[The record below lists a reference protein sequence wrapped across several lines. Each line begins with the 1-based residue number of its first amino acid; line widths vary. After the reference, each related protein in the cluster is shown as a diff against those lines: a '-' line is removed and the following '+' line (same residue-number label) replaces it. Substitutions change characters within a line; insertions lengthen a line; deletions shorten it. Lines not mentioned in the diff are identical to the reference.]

1 MHHIKPTLKGDP
13 LCPLGFH
20 PQVRW
25 PTRCKRCFRDYK
37 EHGNRNRDN
46 DLRKDDFTVSSPSL
60 SSWTSASTIRESEK
74 KNEGRSWTSSTNLSS
89 VSSSNDSQNSSRLKS
104 SSSWTS
110 TPDLQNVNQNDNNSV
125 TFNLTL
131 PRRRPP
137 PEDSSNE
144 DDDYRSTKY
153 VVRRRTSHL
162 PATSTSSSNAD
173 PNDQSMACSDS
184 NISFSVDDDY
194 RSTKYVVR
202 RRTSHLP
209 ATSTSSSNAEPS
221 TSSNTTRTRSSAS
234 PRLKTPDKPSKADV
248 DFILQV
254 KDAKK
259 TRRKENLETDT
270 ESLAGTETTDTT
282 ETTLVND
289 NEYSDQIDLLRHELD
304 NMKAKCEKLEREKS
318 DILLRRL
325 ASMETTTSKTTASEL
340 LKLQQRVNE
349 LKTENEDLND
359 EKKSLSLR
367 VRELE
372 TEAAAFKKSNAAERE
387 AEALRTKLA
396 AAEGLCEELMDENE
410 EMKKELRYLE
420 EEMDEMQDHFREDQA
435 DEYSSLKKELE
446 QTAKNC
452 RILSFKLRKSERR
465 SEQLE
470 AEKLEAEKKC
480 REVCGGMEGVNKVER
495 IQALEKELKLA
506 NETAEKLQK
515 DLKEATDKLERANG
529 GKPPKLGA
537 LPKTPSVETA
547 EKLQK
552 DLKEATDK
560 LERANGGK
568 PPKLGA
574 LPKTPSVEKVSRE
587 TLTRGGSQED
597 PTVLMRDL
605 QDSMEREA
613 DLREQLRFAEE
624 EGQSKR
630 SDSSCQTYSTRL
642 TSLATQVISIATQT
656 DHTSHSETQTC
667 EDMFTIKEND
677 RQINLK
683 EFDHLERLVKNIKIQ
698 SEESCLDTKVETE
711 HYTID
716 TCRYDVQLLDISDD
730 ENTHSSKDLEAE
742 SAIENDTANCLNSEC
757 LLSDYNITDEIEL
770 VLSINLDEEKGTQ
783 YRLDSKEFVSE
794 HTADVTTA
802 NDSNIA
808 ILANEE
814 VRFDELCE
822 TIEGNTP
829 RPSDSSLIT
838 YDEALDVDYE
848 SIRTLKTHFEGH
860 PYFIK
865 PICFNNGTANEELL
879 GSTSILRGNV
889 LDRLIFSLIHRV
901 HYKSSALPETL
912 FSSPGCISPELGA
925 VLAGKGHEIEKVRAE
940 SSTEKTQITG
950 ELESLKS
957 KLSALEAEKK
967 KFETDIL
974 EKSSKITQLEASI
987 REERERATDL
997 SVKAGSAA
1005 SRELNQLR
1013 EELTQLKKEAQRN
1026 AEKVTKLERDKTSL
1040 EENLKSKETQMT
1052 KTISDL
1058 QTKCSTLEKSL
1069 TAEQKQKALK
1079 EKELKTKESEINVL
1093 KNQSSDN
1100 VTKQITELKTQYEQ
1114 EIKKLEDTLVQERQE
1129 YEDLTNRYDIL
1140 EGEHVDIKA
1149 SLVKE
1154 KENNHGR
1161 LQQTQKELREATA
1174 ELKTLRETYNKPS
1187 VAKEEHSKSYQLQ
1200 TTLQRL
1206 TEVAAELKRASQLPP
1221 TPPTTEESQNRIRR
1235 AAFAAK
1241 KSVSTES
1248 DHTGESSSRALHR
1261 KGSLYR
1267 KSLSLEQTSQLAQE
1281 ENIWKMTDD
1290 NDSSLTSFQ
1299 SIDDA
1304 YENVKYTNYGRRETS
1319 MDRLEAEEKARKS
1332 DVAAVKMRYDKRAT
1346 ALSDELKAI
1355 QGQVLRFKRERDT
1368 FKHMLEGAQ
1377 KTIADLKASHNSPTT
1392 SRLSGGST
1400 HSEVITTSDR
1410 KKKGLFGKLKQ
1421 LTRSSHSVD
1430 RDSDTSQFDPGS
1442 DTSLDDSRNLKDRI
1456 TGIFKKSGSTSRAN
1470 SVEKKLPPSGNL
1482 SDSGGSRTLLVP
1494 RASPSRSESGG
1505 MKKVPPGSA
1514 PIMRKVDDLKAVIT
1528 SLEQQISCME
1538 DELSE
1543 SRLETSRLKTEL
1555 VSEKSAAEIK
1565 LSELTSKV
1573 NELEEDR
1580 LLSSGRTNK
1589 IPGLKTRM
1597 ELAWH
1602 KEREEQ
1608 QRLLQETSTLARD
1621 LRQTLFEVERERDK
1635 ERLEAK
1641 RRFDQMKK
1649 TTEEEQEE
1657 CRRKLTEVTDQL
1669 GTRRSSPQSRLT
1681 PEPAVD
1687 KDEGISVDENVGEL
1701 KLLLELN
1708 EQETAVLRRK
1718 VEETEGENLKL
1729 KKTVKELRDKIAAKT
1744 STKKL
1749 LSAAKDTG
1757 RASPTQ
1763 DLKIK
1768 NLEEEISQVKQKIVE
1783 KDKECERLTSEL
1795 KLAQKKPKSLQ
1806 KSISLDGDQQT
1817 VDLKR
1822 QLQLVEQEATIL
1834 RTKTQTLE
1842 SENETLMNE
1851 NRKLQMM
1858 RNTKRG
1864 KSVEGDSSSVIE
1876 LKEKIKTL
1884 ENEINES
1891 NNKIKEYEEKVSS
1904 LTNNSSKID
1913 TLNSQITQ
1921 LEETNKKLSESLNRL
1936 KQDAIPNILEHF
1948 KSRTVKKPS
1957 DNLTKV
1963 QLKRLVEELDA
1974 ELSEAIVTMNKL
1986 VGKKDDNTKSKKDSD
2001 DKYKKEIDELKKKLS
2016 TSQKELSEFQKIN
2029 FSEQDKLTSDVK
2041 KLEQEKKTIS
2051 ETLDKLENDK
2061 KSLEDTKTKLEEE
2074 KTKLK
2079 SQVNKLTSDL
2089 KKVEKAKSDMNLKIL
2104 EVAVDDLKAV
2114 ITSLEQ
2120 QISCMEDELSES
2132 RLETSRLKT
2141 ELVSEK
2147 SAAEIKL
2154 SELTSKV
2161 NELDAN
2167 SKRLEELE
2175 KQLSEAEEK
2184 RKKAERLVTAVKEK
2198 NSNLQKDE
2206 YLKSYEE
2213 KLLGSKE
2220 TETWMMEVKK
2230 FENIID
2236 EKSSELET
2244 LRKESHEL
2252 LELNELMRKETEEL
2266 RKKLEDYEKVSKAQN
2281 TMKVDTSAIERELR
2295 ETKTR
2300 LEAEE
2305 KARKSD
2311 VAAVK
2316 MRYDKRATA
2325 LSDELKAIQGQV
2337 LRFKRERD
2345 TFKHMLEGAQKTIA
2359 DLKASHN
2366 SPTTRSSISSTSEE
2380 VDDLKAVITS
2390 LEQQISCMEDE
2401 LSESRL
2407 ETSRLKTELV
2417 SEKSAAEIKLS
2428 ELTSK
2433 VNELEEDRLLS
2444 SGRTNKI
2451 PGLKTRMEL
2460 AWHKEREEQQRL
2472 LQETSTLA
2480 RDLRQTLFEVERERD
2495 KERLEAKRRFDQMKK
2510 TTEEEQEECRRKL
2523 TEMQCDL
2530 LELRDA
2536 HAKLRTTNEK
2546 LRREKEKV
2554 YTSSRP
2560 VSEDSERKVQ
2570 SLVKIV
2576 EELRV
2581 LSPELFPG
2589 PGKTPPTPPA
2599 RRKGPKSRESSPNL
2613 ERRETSNVNSR
2624 EPSVAKEEHSKSYQ
2638 LQTTLQRLTEVAAEL
2653 KRASQLPPTPP
2664 TTEESQNR
2672 IRRAAFAAKKS
2683 VSTESDHTGE
2693 SSSRALHRKGSL
2705 YRKSLSLEQTSQLAQ
2720 EEEYLKSYEEK
2731 LLGSKETETW
2741 MMEVK
2746 KFENIIDEKSSE
2758 LETLR
2763 KESHEL
2769 LELNELMRKETE
2781 ELRKKLE
2788 DYEKVSKAQNTMKV
2802 DTSAIERELR
2812 ETKTRLEGEE
2822 KARKSDVAA
2831 VKMRYDKRATA
2842 LSDELKAGYVL

>member
-162 PATSTSSSNAD
+162 PATSTSSSNA
-173 PNDQSMACSDS
+173 
-184 NISFSVDDDY
+184 
-194 RSTKYVVR
+194 
-202 RRTSHLP
+202 
-209 ATSTSSSNAEPS
+209 EPS

-349 LKTENEDLND
+349 LKTENENLND

-480 REVCGGMEGVNKVER
+480 REVCGGVEGVNKVER

-506 NETAEKLQK
+506 N
-515 DLKEATDKLERANG
+515 
-529 GKPPKLGA
+529 
-537 LPKTPSVETA
+537 ETA

-624 EGQSKR
+624 E
-630 SDSSCQTYSTRL
+630 
-642 TSLATQVISIATQT
+642 
-656 DHTSHSETQTC
+656 
-667 EDMFTIKEND
+667 
-677 RQINLK
+677 
-683 EFDHLERLVKNIKIQ
+683 
-698 SEESCLDTKVETE
+698 
-711 HYTID
+711 
-716 TCRYDVQLLDISDD
+716 
-730 ENTHSSKDLEAE
+730 
-742 SAIENDTANCLNSEC
+742 
-757 LLSDYNITDEIEL
+757 
-770 VLSINLDEEKGTQ
+770 
-783 YRLDSKEFVSE
+783 
-794 HTADVTTA
+794 
-802 NDSNIA
+802 
-808 ILANEE
+808 
-814 VRFDELCE
+814 
-822 TIEGNTP
+822 
-829 RPSDSSLIT
+829 
-838 YDEALDVDYE
+838 
-848 SIRTLKTHFEGH
+848 
-860 PYFIK
+860 
-865 PICFNNGTANEELL
+865 
-879 GSTSILRGNV
+879 
-889 LDRLIFSLIHRV
+889 
-901 HYKSSALPETL
+901 
-912 FSSPGCISPELGA
+912 
-925 VLAGKGHEIEKVRAE
+925 
-940 SSTEKTQITG
+940 
-950 ELESLKS
+950 
-957 KLSALEAEKK
+957 
-967 KFETDIL
+967 
-974 EKSSKITQLEASI
+974 
-987 REERERATDL
+987 
-997 SVKAGSAA
+997 
-1005 SRELNQLR
+1005 
-1013 EELTQLKKEAQRN
+1013 AQ
-1026 AEKVTKLERDKTSL
+1026 
-1040 EENLKSKETQMT
+1040 
-1052 KTISDL
+1052 
-1058 QTKCSTLEKSL
+1058 
-1069 TAEQKQKALK
+1069 
-1079 EKELKTKESEINVL
+1079 
-1093 KNQSSDN
+1093 
-1100 VTKQITELKTQYEQ
+1100 
-1114 EIKKLEDTLVQERQE
+1114 
-1129 YEDLTNRYDIL
+1129 
-1140 EGEHVDIKA
+1140 
-1149 SLVKE
+1149 
-1154 KENNHGR
+1154 
-1161 LQQTQKELREATA
+1161 
-1174 ELKTLRETYNKPS
+1174 TLR
-1187 VAKEEHSKSYQLQ
+1187 
-1200 TTLQRL
+1200 
-1206 TEVAAELKRASQLPP
+1206 
-1221 TPPTTEESQNRIRR
+1221 
-1235 AAFAAK
+1235 K
-1241 KSVSTES
+1241 KI
-1248 DHTGESSSRALHR
+1248 SRV
-1261 KGSLYR
+1261 
-1267 KSLSLEQTSQLAQE
+1267 E
-1281 ENIWKMTDD
+1281 DD
-1290 NDSSLTSFQ
+1290 NDSLAMQLKKMAT
-1299 SIDDA
+1299 
-1304 YENVKYTNYGRRETS
+1304 
-1319 MDRLEAEEKARKS
+1319 KAK
-1332 DVAAVKMRYDKRAT
+1332 
-1346 ALSDELKAI
+1346 
-1355 QGQVLRFKRERDT
+1355 
-1368 FKHMLEGAQ
+1368 
-1377 KTIADLKASHNSPTT
+1377 
-1392 SRLSGGST
+1392 
-1400 HSEVITTSDR
+1400 
-1410 KKKGLFGKLKQ
+1410 
-1421 LTRSSHSVD
+1421 
-1430 RDSDTSQFDPGS
+1430 
-1442 DTSLDDSRNLKDRI
+1442 
-1456 TGIFKKSGSTSRAN
+1456 
-1470 SVEKKLPPSGNL
+1470 
-1482 SDSGGSRTLLVP
+1482 
-1494 RASPSRSESGG
+1494 
-1505 MKKVPPGSA
+1505 
-1514 PIMRKVDDLKAVIT
+1514 
-1528 SLEQQISCME
+1528 
-1538 DELSE
+1538 
-1543 SRLETSRLKTEL
+1543 
-1555 VSEKSAAEIK
+1555 
-1565 LSELTSKV
+1565 
-1573 NELEEDR
+1573 
-1580 LLSSGRTNK
+1580 
-1589 IPGLKTRM
+1589 
-1597 ELAWH
+1597 
-1602 KEREEQ
+1602 
-1608 QRLLQETSTLARD
+1608 
-1621 LRQTLFEVERERDK
+1621 
-1635 ERLEAK
+1635 
-1641 RRFDQMKK
+1641 
-1649 TTEEEQEE
+1649 
-1657 CRRKLTEVTDQL
+1657 
-1669 GTRRSSPQSRLT
+1669 TRRSSPQSRLT

-1884 ENEINES
+1884 ENEMNES

-2001 DKYKKEIDELKKKLS
+2001 DKYKKEVDELKKKLS

-2104 EVAVDDLKAV
+2104 EVAA
-2114 ITSLEQ
+2114 SLEEERKVKQ
-2120 QISCMEDELSES
+2120 QLKDQLDEATKS
-2132 RLETSRLKT
+2132 LE
-2141 ELVSEK
+2141 SEK
-2147 SAAEIKL
+2147 SK
-2154 SELTSKV
+2154 SNKD
-2161 NELDAN
+2161 LDAN

-2198 NSNLQKDE
+2198 NSNLQKDIEKVRAESSTEKTQITGELESLKSKLSALEAEKKKFETDILEKSSKITKLEASIREERERATDLSVKAGSAASRELNQLREELTQLKKEAQKNVEKVTKLERDKTSLEDNLKSKETQMNKTISDLQTKCSTLEKSLTAEQKQKAFKEKELKTKESEINVLKNQSSDNVTKQITELKTQYEQEIKKLEDTLVQERQEYEDLTNRYDILEGEHVDIKASLVKEKENNHGRLQQTQKELREATAELKTLRETYNSKQDAWIKEKLQMQE

-2325 LSDELKAIQGQV
+2325 LSDELKAIEGQV

-2407 ETSRLKTELV
+2407 ETSRLKTEL
-2417 SEKSAAEIKLS
+2417 
-2428 ELTSK
+2428 
-2433 VNELEEDRLLS
+2433 LEEDRLLS

-2495 KERLEAKRRFDQMKK
+2495 KERLEAKRQ
-2510 TTEEEQEECRRKL
+2510 
-2523 TEMQCDL
+2523 
-2530 LELRDA
+2530 LRDA

-2720 EEEYLKSYEEK
+2720 EENIWKMTDDNDSSLTSFQSIDDAYENVKYTNYGRRETSMDSRLSGGSTHSEVITTSDRKKKGLFGKLKQLTRSSHSVDRDSDTSQFDPGSDTSLDDSRNLKDRITGIFKKSGSTSRANSVEK
-2731 LLGSKETETW
+2731 KLPPSGNLSDSGGSRTLLVPRASPSRSESGGMKKVPPGSAP
-2741 MMEVK
+2741 
-2746 KFENIIDEKSSE
+2746 I
-2758 LETLR
+2758 
-2763 KESHEL
+2763 
-2769 LELNELMRKETE
+2769 MRKV
-2781 ELRKKLE
+2781 RK
-2788 DYEKVSKAQNTMKV
+2788 
-2802 DTSAIERELR
+2802 
-2812 ETKTRLEGEE
+2812 
-2822 KARKSDVAA
+2822 
-2831 VKMRYDKRATA
+2831 
-2842 LSDELKAGYVL
+2842 